1 MRLEMRKHKKTAKMT
16 KEKKEMEKKEMMMM
30 HSLEMMMM
38 HSLEMMQIKE
48 EWTAQRA
55 RKILEWQNP
64 TLLELKEVASV
75 VSRHLE

>member
-1 MRLEMRKHKKTAKMT
+1 MRKHKKMT

-30 HSLEMMMM
+30 HSLEMM
-38 HSLEMMQIKE
+38 QIKE
-48 EWTAQRA
+48 KWTAQRA

-64 TLLELKEVASV
+64 TQLELKEVASV